1 MADEFQAG
9 VCAENW
15 WMNPYQTNFGSSNC
29 SPIINNMDIFAWPND
44 LDLKARASTNDQSG
58 SANNSSEG
66 SIVFQDTH
74 KSLNQD
80 SVEGNLL
87 SVNSTLEI
95 MDNSLSSSVTTDWNQ
110 ALLM

>member
-9 VCAENW
+9 ICAENW
-15 WMNPYQTNFGSSNC
+15 WMNPCQSNFGLSNC
-29 SPIINNMDIFAWPND
+29 SPNINNMDIFSLPAD

-58 SANNSSEG
+58 SANNSEG
-66 SIVFQDTH
+66 SIVFQDTQ

-87 SVNSTLEI
+87 SVNSTLKM
-95 MDNSLSSSVTTDWNQ
+95 MDNGLSSSITTDWNQ
-110 ALLM
+110 VLL